1 MIAHRVLTG
10 QKYLVY
16 ALSKRE
22 EASSAKS
29 IFTHVQAIRVR
40 TLNIFFPFLNSAQR
54 SRRLTNFLCYM
65 IPDDTFKYAP
75 SIY

>member
-1 MIAHRVLTG
+1 MITHRLLTG
-10 QKYLVY
+10 QMYLVY

-40 TLNIFFPFLNSAQR
+40 TLNIFSL
-54 SRRLTNFLCYM
+54 L
-65 IPDDTFKYAP
+65 
-75 SIY
+75 